1 MKTLNNLADFLEK
14 KADNIDK
21 VFVKIND
28 IVAKKVYND
37 IIQNAPMGKGVYRAS
52 IKIYPTTIENSRIT
66 TFIGSDL
73 LVGPTI
79 WGNYMGC
86 GNAPGG
92 TYYNLAYLLEHGTT
106 EHAIPNAFN
115 RGFYYGYTDE
125 DGVFHKGTL
134 DKDWHPG
141 SIAQP
146 HYRIALEK
154 NKKFYKD
161 NIKISW
167 R

>member
-37 IIQNAPMGKGVYRAS
+37 IIQNAPMGKRVYRAS

-73 LVGPTI
+73 LVGPTK
-79 WGNYMGC
+79 WTGGNV
-86 GNAPGG
+86 
-92 TYYNLAYLLEHGTT
+92 YNLGYLLEHGTF
-106 EHAIPNAFN
+106 EHAIPNAWGK
-115 RGFYYGYTDE
+115 GFYYGYTDE
-125 DGVFHKGTL
+125 KGVFHKGTL

-146 HYRIALEK
+146 HYQIALEK